1 MQAGRPEEEPGKT
14 SAPADCDHTVGHGGR
29 RPGSA
34 PPPSPSS
41 KRAYERV
48 SVPALVVEGSYDK
61 LLPPGWAKE
70 IADQIPRGRSA
81 VVGAAGHCPQI
92 EQSAIVNALLMEFL

>member
-1 MQAGRPEEEPGKT
+1 
-14 SAPADCDHTVGHGGR
+14 
-29 RPGSA
+29 
-34 PPPSPSS
+34 
-41 KRAYERV
+41 
-48 SVPALVVEGSYDK
+48 VVEGSCDK